1 MEVGQATTP
10 ISMNIL
16 NNTQVISSYAV
27 RDNSVLLDKNMTNK
41 AATRPESPP
50 ATSKK
55 LSTDEVGN
63 YSVSSVHQKIKDA
76 NQNRRLSYNYNKEL
90 DVVVVSIHD
99 QNTDEVVRTIPTQ
112 EFLDMKI
119 SLRKYI
125 GNILNIKA

>member
-1 MEVGQATTP
+1 
-10 ISMNIL
+10 MNIL